1 MLLYL
6 NLQNFALIDNLSLDF
21 FPGFNVLTGE
31 TGAGK
36 SIIVGA
42 LGLILGERASA
53 EQVRTGSEQAF
64 IEAVFSPPRGYPAFE
79 MMMAENGLPLD
90 EEIIISREISLSGR
104 NLCRINGKVVPLVT
118 LKNLGSFLVDMHGQH
133 SHQSLLKTEQ
143 HLFLLD
149 DFGDAEHA
157 RQIILYREVFSRWKK
172 ALGKLSSLGKNTDER
187 AKQQELLKYQYEE
200 IMAASLSEE
209 EEKSLGRRLAILD
222 NLEKILLTVHKAY
235 TDIYSGSNGNLSIID
250 RLNMLID
257 EFSPLQKIDPRLEN
271 YVNLLSG
278 VSATLS
284 ELGHDLYDYQGSLSY
299 SPEERGDIENRLEV
313 YYRLKRKYRAAVK
326 EILSLAEDCREQMET
341 LKDSEEEA
349 LSLEKECSE
358 LALQVKEAAGR
369 LYELRKATALRL
381 TAGVESVLG
390 DLGIEGGIFSVS
402 FQALQTPSATGAEEV
417 EFLFS
422 ANPGED
428 PKPLAKIISAGEMA
442 RVMLALKS
450 ILAEQDRIST
460 LVFDEIDSGIGGK
473 TIQQVAQKMAE
484 LGRKHQIICVTH
496 SPHLAGRADHQYH
509 LFKEVRKGRSTT
521 KAKRLQGEE
530 RLLEIARMLDGSGSE
545 ITKKH
550 AAELLKRKTIG
561 DD

>member
-313 YYRLKRKYRAAVK
+313 YYRLKR
-326 EILSLAEDCREQMET
+326 
-341 LKDSEEEA
+341 
-349 LSLEKECSE
+349 
-358 LALQVKEAAGR
+358 
-369 LYELRKATALRL
+369 
-381 TAGVESVLG
+381 
-390 DLGIEGGIFSVS
+390 
-402 FQALQTPSATGAEEV
+402 
-417 EFLFS
+417 
-422 ANPGED
+422 
-428 PKPLAKIISAGEMA
+428 
-442 RVMLALKS
+442 
-450 ILAEQDRIST
+450 
-460 LVFDEIDSGIGGK
+460 
-473 TIQQVAQKMAE
+473 
-484 LGRKHQIICVTH
+484 
-496 SPHLAGRADHQYH
+496 
-509 LFKEVRKGRSTT
+509 
-521 KAKRLQGEE
+521 
-530 RLLEIARMLDGSGSE
+530 
-545 ITKKH
+545 
-550 AAELLKRKTIG
+550 
-561 DD
+561 

>member
-1 MLLYL
+1 
-6 NLQNFALIDNLSLDF
+6 
-21 FPGFNVLTGE
+21 
-31 TGAGK
+31 
-36 SIIVGA
+36 
-42 LGLILGERASA
+42 
-53 EQVRTGSEQAF
+53 
-64 IEAVFSPPRGYPAFE
+64 
-79 MMMAENGLPLD
+79 
-90 EEIIISREISLSGR
+90 
-104 NLCRINGKVVPLVT
+104 
-118 LKNLGSFLVDMHGQH
+118 
-133 SHQSLLKTEQ
+133 
-143 HLFLLD
+143 
-149 DFGDAEHA
+149 
-157 RQIILYREVFSRWKK
+157 
-172 ALGKLSSLGKNTDER
+172 
-187 AKQQELLKYQYEE
+187 
-200 IMAASLSEE
+200 
-209 EEKSLGRRLAILD
+209 
-222 NLEKILLTVHKAY
+222 
-235 TDIYSGSNGNLSIID
+235 
-250 RLNMLID
+250 
-257 EFSPLQKIDPRLEN
+257 
-271 YVNLLSG
+271 
-278 VSATLS
+278 
-284 ELGHDLYDYQGSLSY
+284 
-299 SPEERGDIENRLEV
+299 
-313 YYRLKRKYRAAVK
+313 
-326 EILSLAEDCREQMET
+326 MET